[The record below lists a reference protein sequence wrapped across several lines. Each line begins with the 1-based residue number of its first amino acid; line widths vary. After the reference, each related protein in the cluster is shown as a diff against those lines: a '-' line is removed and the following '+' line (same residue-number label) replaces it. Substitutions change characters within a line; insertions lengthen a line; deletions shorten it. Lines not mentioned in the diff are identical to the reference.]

1 MRVPPFRQ
9 FRRFSQVSAI
19 FVLGMIVG
27 SAVYNAIFHMGFNTL
42 WLDNQDL
49 RVQLEQYEQDIL
61 TLKKYKNSS
70 TVIKEIKIRT
80 EDGGPQ
86 ESANGLDSATVK
98 DIVRKMG
105 EDLAPMRGRSV
116 FEIDEDSK
124 MARLLLSGKVYLV
137 RDKEYAVRIRTMLV
151 MEGIL
156 QIWVEISPNHRG

>member
-1 MRVPPFRQ
+1 MRVPPFQQ
-9 FRRFSQVSAI
+9 FRRFSKVSAI

-27 SAVYNAIFHMGFNTL
+27 SVVYNTIFHMGFNAL

-49 RVQLEQYEQDIL
+49 RVQLEQYKNDIL

-70 TVIKEIKIRT
+70 TVIKEIKIRS
-80 EDGGPQ
+80 ESGGSR
-86 ESANGLDSATVK
+86 ETANGLEPATVK
-98 DIVRKMG
+98 EIILKMSG
-105 EDLAPMRGRSV
+105 DLAPMRGRSV

-151 MEGIL
+151 MEGVL
-156 QIWVEISPNHRG
+156 QIWIEIVPGKQL

>member
-1 MRVPPFRQ
+1 MRVPPFQQ
-9 FRRFSQVSAI
+9 FRRFSRMSAI

-27 SAVYNAIFHMGFNTL
+27 SAVYNAIFHLGFNTL

-49 RVQLEQYEQDIL
+49 RVQLEQNKRDIL

-80 EDGGPQ
+80 EDGGSQ
-86 ESANGLDSATVK
+86 GSANELDSATVK

-105 EDLAPMRGRSV
+105 DDLAPMRGRSV

-151 MEGIL
+151 MEGVL
-156 QIWVEISPNHRG
+156 QIWIEIVPGKQL